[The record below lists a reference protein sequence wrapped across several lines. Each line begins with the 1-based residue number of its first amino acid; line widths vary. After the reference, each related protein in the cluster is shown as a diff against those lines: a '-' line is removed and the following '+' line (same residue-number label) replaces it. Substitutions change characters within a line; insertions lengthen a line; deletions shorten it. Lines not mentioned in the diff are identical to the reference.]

1 MQKGY
6 NNMKVKVTDNAE
18 LANQIRAELKT
29 NLGYCPCKLI
39 KNKDTKC
46 MCKDFIEMEEGMCHC
61 GLYIKEK

>member
-1 MQKGY
+1 
-6 NNMKVKVTDNAE
+6 MKVKVTDNAE

-46 MCKDFIEMEEGMCHC
+46 MCKEFLEQSI
-61 GLYIKEK
+61 IFVI